1 MEEIQQI
8 FACICMI
15 IFGRFNNLLI
25 CFMQYA
31 LKVSG
36 LEYFE
41 SKKETFSRVTT
52 ASSENAIKR
61 QYPILFSRIYVLF
74 NVNHY
79 SPRCSVKNEG
89 QILKHRLRK

>member
-52 ASSENAIKR
+52 ASSENAIKGN
-61 QYPILFSRIYVLF
+61 ILFCFQEFMSL
-74 NVNHY
+74 
-79 SPRCSVKNEG
+79 
-89 QILKHRLRK
+89 LM